1 MLRDRSASSATTTTA
16 RPASPHTGRV
26 PRLQQPALA
35 LALLTVL
42 AAAAPTPPAPT
53 RWVEDDAGFL
63 SPPARRALDVRLEA
77 YEHATGH
84 QVVVWIGKT
93 IEGAALDDW
102 AVRTFAA
109 WKVGRKGFDDG
120 IAIFVLADD
129 RMIDIEVGYGLED
142 KVPDVVA
149 SRIIREVMTPR
160 LRAGDR
166 DRAITDGAEAVL
178 AAIEGKPWTGTQE
191 TAPAE
196 TRSPSPVTWIFG
208 GIALL
213 GFLIFAVTHPRTAL
227 LLLWTIVTSGR
238 RSGHGG
244 GGLGGGGG
252 GFGGGGGR
260 SGGGGA
266 RGGW

>member
-1 MLRDRSASSATTTTA
+1 MPS
-16 RPASPHTGRV
+16 
-26 PRLQQPALA
+26 LQRLA
-35 LALLTVL
+35 LAMAMLTAL
-42 AAAAPTPPAPT
+42 AAAAPSPPAPT

-63 SPPARRALDVRLEA
+63 SPSARGALDARLEA
-77 YEHATGH
+77 YERATGH

-120 IAIFVLADD
+120 IVIFVLADD
-129 RMIDIEVGYGLED
+129 RKIDIEVGYGLED
-142 KVPDVVA
+142 KVPDAVA
-149 SRIIREVMTPR
+149 SRIIREVMAPL

-166 DRAITDGAEAVL
+166 DRAVTDGVAAVL
-178 AAIEGKPWTGTQE
+178 ASIEGKPWTGVPA
-191 TAPAE
+191 TAPPEAG
-196 TRSPSPVTWIFG
+196 RPSLVTWVVG
-208 GIALL
+208 VLALIA
-213 GFLIFAVTHPRTAL
+213 FLIFAVTHPRMAMFM
-227 LLLWTIVTSGR
+227 LWTIVASGR
-238 RSGHGG
+238 RNGGGFGG
-244 GGLGGGGG
+244 GGGGFGGGGGGG

>member
-1 MLRDRSASSATTTTA
+1 M
-16 RPASPHTGRV
+16 
-26 PRLQQPALA
+26 PRLCRAALA

-42 AAAAPTPPAPT
+42 AAAAPSPPAPT

-63 SPPARRALDVRLEA
+63 SPPARRAIDARLEA

-109 WKVGRKGFDDG
+109 WQVGRKGFDDG
-120 IAIFVLADD
+120 IVIFVLADD
-129 RMIDIEVGYGLED
+129 RKIDIEVGYGLED
-142 KVPDVVA
+142 KVPDAVA
-149 SRIIREVMTPR
+149 ARIIREVMAP
-160 LRAGDR
+160 LMRAGDR
-166 DRAITDGAEAVL
+166 DRALTDGVEAVL
-178 AAIEGKPWTGTQE
+178 ASIEGQPWTAAAA
-191 TAPAE
+191 TAPTDAE
-196 TRSPSPVTWIFG
+196 APAPSLATWILG
-208 GIALL
+208 GLALAA
-213 GFLIFAVTHPRTAL
+213 FLIFAVTHPRMAMF
-227 LLLWTIVTSGR
+227 LLWTLVSSGR
-238 RSGHGG
+238 RNGH
-244 GGLGGGGG
+244 GGGGG